1 MKFRELREN
10 FPWIFEIA
18 SSLAGAIGAHW
29 VVQKEGKKELTPEA
43 KKFIRMEAPHFAKNQ
58 ADEARFA
65 QVIADLPTNQN
76 KDLLEV
82 WLPTLGQNQKADFI
96 LTVAEMTAEAEA
108 GKSANWER
116 AITLLGRL
124 ARIPDNARRTT
135 WAASMRFIKPRED
148 DYLLVKRSI
157 PLNAKPQP
165 LVFAT
170 SRREPGTQPATGQ
183 GDDDELD
190 TLAVAA
196 RGPGFRF
203 CHGPVA
209 YGILGYSHDRTA
221 YCGRGFPAAR
231 TPLGNRTR
239 CVPRHSHSQTVLDYQ
254 GRARHRQGWSNSR
267 YLASY
272 PPVYGAKNRTRPALP
287 HPRNPVCTV
296 YHGVAGFLLHP
307 RPQHSAADLLICGA
321 VAGNESESCG
331 VCNSNAA
338 LGNGFPSHRSSNLNQ
353 RLERKLVAKSTGQ
366 NRPVEHKPGTRVC
379 AQRIRSG

>member
-148 DYLLVKRSI
+148 DYLLVKLKNGS
-157 PLNAKPQP
+157 LNAASA
-165 LVFAT
+165 L
-170 SRREPGTQPATGQ
+170 
-183 GDDDELD
+183 
-190 TLAVAA
+190 
-196 RGPGFRF
+196 
-203 CHGPVA
+203 
-209 YGILGYSHDRTA
+209 
-221 YCGRGFPAAR
+221 GRGFSEAVDTLEREAAASGLCDFTTRTRNAAR
-231 TPLGNRTR
+231 
-239 CVPRHSHSQTVLDYQ
+239 DW
-254 GRARHRQGWSNSR
+254 ARR
-267 YLASY
+267 
-272 PPVYGAKNRTRPALP
+272 
-287 HPRNPVCTV
+287 
-296 YHGVAGFLLHP
+296 
-307 RPQHSAADLLICGA
+307 
-321 VAGNESESCG
+321 
-331 VCNSNAA
+331 
-338 LGNGFPSHRSSNLNQ
+338 
-353 RLERKLVAKSTGQ
+353 
-366 NRPVEHKPGTRVC
+366 
-379 AQRIRSG
+379 